1 MALGG
6 NVRLIVT
13 GAAPLSA
20 KVMMFLRCTM
30 GVCCV
35 SQQRVIV
42 DFGAVLSRLV
52 SKRDCERRKGQ
63 IIVSCYNVQFV
74 FTSLRNLNFFILCQ
88 LGPFS
93 RQSAIAWRKCS
104 WSCSFIFYFKVVEGY
119 GQTES
124 TAAATITCPR
134 DTSVGK
140 AKRTFKCLS
149 NL

>member
-1 MALGG
+1 MVDGHLAFAGLKILHDLISKCLIVFQQMALGG

-35 SQQRVIV
+35 SQQRLIV

-52 SKRDCERRKGQ
+52 SSRSGIARDEKGQ
-63 IIVSCYNVQFV
+63 IIISCYNVQFV

-93 RQSAIAWRKCS
+93 RQSAIA
-104 WSCSFIFYFKVVEGY
+104 
-119 GQTES
+119 
-124 TAAATITCPR
+124 
-134 DTSVGK
+134 
-140 AKRTFKCLS
+140 
-149 NL
+149 

>member
-1 MALGG
+1 MVDGHLAFAGLKILHDLISKCLIVFQQMALGG

-35 SQQRVIV
+35 SQQRLIV

-63 IIVSCYNVQFV
+63 IIISCYNVQFV
-74 FTSLRNLNFFILCQ
+74 FTSLRNLNFFMLCQ

-93 RQSAIAWRKCS
+93 RQSAIA
-104 WSCSFIFYFKVVEGY
+104 
-119 GQTES
+119 
-124 TAAATITCPR
+124 
-134 DTSVGK
+134 
-140 AKRTFKCLS
+140 
-149 NL
+149 